1 MARKSRN
8 EPKVP
13 IALSEGATQLRSLR
27 ISSSTISLIAVI
39 VLGGFIV
46 SGDVSAYINQRR
58 EIALAEQAIIDAQ
71 AQVEQMEKE
80 RDLWQDPIYIRSQA
94 RNRLYYVLPG
104 EVSYLVMDNGNLD
117 FSDTS
122 GTVGE
127 LLAKKRATDD
137 ISLEVS
143 AASENWVDSMIESV
157 LRAALDLPVD
167 NPTEPAEP
175 QEGN

>member
-1 MARKSRN
+1 M
-8 EPKVP
+8 
-13 IALSEGATQLRSLR
+13 
-27 ISSSTISLIAVI
+27 I

-46 SGDVSAYINQRR
+46 SGDVAAYINQRR
-58 EIALAEQAIIDAQ
+58 EIALAEQAIVDAQ
-71 AQVEQMEKE
+71 EQVEQMEKE

-104 EVSYLVMDNGNLD
+104 EVSYLVMDDGNLD

-127 LLAKKRATDD
+127 LLSQKRATDD

-157 LRAALDLPVD
+157 LRSALDLPIE
-167 NPTEPAEP
+167 NPAAE
-175 QEGN
+175 EEAKESE